1 MRMMLRA
8 RFETAAAN
16 AAFKVGIVEKT
27 LGDFIAKAKPE
38 AVYFTVENGKRC
50 GVFVFDMKESSMLP
64 VLFEDM
70 FQTVGAEI
78 ELTPCMT
85 PDELRA
91 GLMAK

>member
-16 AAFKVGIVEKT
+16 AAFKTGVVEKT
-27 LGDFIAKAKPE
+27 LGDFMAKAKPE

-50 GVFVFDMKESSMLP
+50 GVFVFDMKESSMMP

-70 FQTVGAEI
+70 LQTVGAEI

-91 GLMAK
+91 SLAAK

>member
-50 GVFVFDMKESSMLP
+50 GVFVFDMKESSMQP

>member
-1 MRMMLRA
+1 MLRA
-8 RFETAAAN
+8 RFETVAAN
-16 AAFKVGIVEKT
+16 AAFKAGVVEKT
-27 LGDFIAKAKPE
+27 LGDFMAKAKPE

-78 ELTPCMT
+78 DLTPCMT

>member
-1 MRMMLRA
+1 MMLRA

-16 AAFKVGIVEKT
+16 AAFKAGIVEKT
-27 LGDFIAKAKPE
+27 LGDFMAKAKPE
-38 AVYFTVENGKRC
+38 AVYFTIENGKRC
-50 GVFVFDMKESSMLP
+50 GVFVFDMKESSMMP

-70 FQTVGAEI
+70 LQTVGAEI
-78 ELTPCMT
+78 ELAPCMT

>member
-16 AAFKVGIVEKT
+16 AAFKAEIVEKT

-38 AVYFTVENGKRC
+38 AVYFTVEDGKRC
-50 GVFVFDMKESSMLP
+50 GVFVFDMKELSMMP

-70 FQTVGAEI
+70 FQAVGAEI

>member
-16 AAFKVGIVEKT
+16 AAFKAGTVEKT
-27 LGDFIAKAKPE
+27 LGDFMAKAKPE

>member
-1 MRMMLRA
+1 MM
-8 RFETAAAN
+8 
-16 AAFKVGIVEKT
+16 
-27 LGDFIAKAKPE
+27 
-38 AVYFTVENGKRC
+38 
-50 GVFVFDMKESSMLP
+50 P

-70 FQTVGAEI
+70 FQAVGAEI